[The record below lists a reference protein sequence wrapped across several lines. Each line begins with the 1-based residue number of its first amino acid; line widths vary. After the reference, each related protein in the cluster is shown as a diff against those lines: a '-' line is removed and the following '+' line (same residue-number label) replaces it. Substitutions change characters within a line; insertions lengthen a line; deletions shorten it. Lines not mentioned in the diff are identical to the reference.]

1 MSTIKSISYAVK
13 GLATLASERN
23 FKIHLVFAVLVL
35 GAGYY
40 FDISNTEWTTI
51 TICIAMVLMA
61 EGFNTALELLCD
73 RITKEED
80 AEIKK
85 IKDASA
91 ASVLIM
97 AMGTAVIGFVIF
109 LPKII

>member
-1 MSTIKSISYAVK
+1 
-13 GLATLASERN
+13 
-23 FKIHLVFAVLVL
+23 
-35 GAGYY
+35 
-40 FDISNTEWTTI
+40 
-51 TICIAMVLMA
+51 
-61 EGFNTALELLCD
+61 LCD